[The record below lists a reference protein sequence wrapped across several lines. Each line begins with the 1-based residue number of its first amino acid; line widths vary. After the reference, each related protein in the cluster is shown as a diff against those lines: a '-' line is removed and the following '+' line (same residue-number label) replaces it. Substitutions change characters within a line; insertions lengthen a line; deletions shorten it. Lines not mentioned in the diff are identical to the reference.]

1 MFEFT
6 GKVAVITG
14 AASGFGRAFA
24 DKGAAFG
31 MKLVLADVNPDA
43 LAQTVDALRAAGA
56 EAIGVPTDVA
66 RASQVEALA
75 QAALD
80 AFGKVHLLFNNAGVG
95 SGGFLWESSANDWEW
110 VFGVNVMGVAHGVRV
125 FAPIMLAQ
133 GEPAHIV
140 NTASVAG
147 LLSPPA
153 MGIYNASKHA
163 VVSLTE
169 TLYHDLL
176 LAQAGQVAQAVQ
188 ASQTS
193 QASQAEQ
200 ATPPTTAQHVSG
212 PVGCSLLCPAFVPT
226 GIANAERARPASLR
240 NEGAPTRSQ
249 IAAGK
254 QLQRAVQSGKL
265 SAADVAD
272 ITFEAIA
279 ARRFYVITHPG
290 IMATVEL
297 RHEDIEHLRNP
308 TDPMSLKPE
317 VRNAN

>member
-1 MFEFT
+1 MFEFA

-24 DKGAAFG
+24 EKGASFG
-31 MKLVLADVNPDA
+31 MKLVLADVNPEA
-43 LAQTVDALRAAGA
+43 LRQTVDALRAGGA
-56 EAIGVPTDVA
+56 EAIGVPTDVSDA
-66 RASQVEALA
+66 AQVEALA

-95 SGGFLWESSANDWEW
+95 SGGFLWESSVNDWAW
-110 VFGVNVMGVAHGVRV
+110 VFNVNVMGVANGVRA
-125 FAPIMLAQ
+125 FTPIMLRQ
-133 GEPAHIV
+133 NEPAHIV

-169 TLYHDLL
+169 TLYHDLQ
-176 LAQAGQVAQAVQ
+176 LAQAAKPADGG
-188 ASQTS
+188 
-193 QASQAEQ
+193 E
-200 ATPPTTAQHVSG
+200 
-212 PVGCSLLCPAFVPT
+212 VGCSLLCPAFVPT
-226 GIANAERARPASLR
+226 GIADAERARPAELR
-240 NEGAPTRSQ
+240 NDSGPTRSQ

-254 QLQRAVQSGKL
+254 QLHRAVQSGKL

-279 ARRFYVITHPG
+279 ARRFYIVTHPG
-290 IMATVEL
+290 IMATVKL
-297 RHEDIEHLRNP
+297 RHEDIEQLRNP

-317 VRNAN
+317 VKNES

>member
-1 MFEFT
+1 MMFEFA

-24 DKGAAFG
+24 QKGAALG
-31 MKLVLADVNPDA
+31 MKLVLADVNPEA
-43 LAQTVDALRAAGA
+43 LRQTVDALHAAGA
-56 EAIGVPTDVA
+56 QALGVPTDVSSA
-66 RASQVEALA
+66 AQVEALA

-95 SGGFLWESSANDWEW
+95 SGGFVWESSANDWAW

-125 FAPIMLAQ
+125 FTPIMLAQ
-133 GEPAHIV
+133 NEPAHIV

-153 MGIYNASKHA
+153 MGAYNASKHA

-169 TLYHDLL
+169 TLYHDLQL
-176 LAQAGQVAQAVQ
+176 VQGVQGAQGVQ
-188 ASQTS
+188 ASN
-193 QASQAEQ
+193 
-200 ATPPTTAQHVSG
+200 G
-212 PVGCSLLCPAFVPT
+212 LVGCSLLCPAFVPT
-226 GIANAERARPASLR
+226 GIADAERARPADLR
-240 NEGAPTRSQ
+240 NDSRPTRSQ

-254 QLQRAVQSGKL
+254 QLHRAVQAGKL

-272 ITFEAIA
+272 ITFDAIA
-279 ARRFYVITHPG
+279 ARRFYIVTHPG
-290 IMATVEL
+290 IMATVKL
-297 RHEDIEHLRNP
+297 RHEDIEQLRAP

-317 VRNAN
+317 VKSAG

>member
-1 MFEFT
+1 MFEFE

-24 DKGAAFG
+24 EKGASLG
-31 MKLVLADVNPDA
+31 MKLVLADVNPEA
-43 LAQTVDALRAAGA
+43 LLQIVDALRADGV
-56 EAIGVPTDVA
+56 EVIGVPTDVSDA
-66 RASQVEALA
+66 AQVEALA

-80 AFGKVHLLFNNAGVG
+80 AYGRVHLLFNNAGVG
-95 SGGFLWESSANDWEW
+95 SGGYLWESSVNDWAW
-110 VFGVNVMGVAHGVRV
+110 VFNVNVMGVAHGVRA
-125 FAPIMLAQ
+125 FTPIMLRQ
-133 GEPAHIV
+133 NEPAHIV

-169 TLYHDLL
+169 TLYHDLQ
-176 LAQAGQVAQAVQ
+176 LAQAAKPAGDG
-188 ASQTS
+188 
-193 QASQAEQ
+193 E
-200 ATPPTTAQHVSG
+200 
-212 PVGCSLLCPAFVPT
+212 VGCSLLCPAFVPT
-226 GIANAERARPASLR
+226 GIADAERARPAELR
-240 NEGAPTRSQ
+240 NDSGPTRSQ

-265 SAADVAD
+265 TATDVAD

-279 ARRFYVITHPG
+279 ARRFYIVTHPG
-290 IMATVEL
+290 IMATVKL
-297 RHEDIEHLRNP
+297 RHEDIEQLRNP

-317 VRNAN
+317 VKNAS

>member
-24 DKGAAFG
+24 DKGAALG
-31 MKLVLADVNPDA
+31 MKLVLADVNPEA
-43 LAQTVDALRAAGA
+43 LALTVDALRAGGA
-56 EAIGVPTDVA
+56 DAIGVPTDVA
-66 RASQVEALA
+66 SAAQVEALA

-95 SGGFLWESSANDWEW
+95 SGGFLWESSVNDWSW

-125 FAPIMLAQ
+125 FTPIMLAQ
-133 GEPAHIV
+133 NEPAHIV

-169 TLYHDLL
+169 TLYHDLQ
-176 LAQAGQVAQAVQ
+176 LAQAAQVTQAAEAGQGAGAG
-188 ASQTS
+188 AG
-193 QASQAEQ
+193 AAG
-200 ATPPTTAQHVSG
+200 AL
-212 PVGCSLLCPAFVPT
+212 VGCSLLCPAFVPT
-226 GIANAERARPASLR
+226 GIANAERARPATLR
-240 NEGAPTRSQ
+240 NDSGPTRSQ

-254 QLQRAVQSGKL
+254 QLHRAVQSGKL

-279 ARRFYVITHPG
+279 ARRFYIITHPG

-317 VRNAN
+317 VKNAG

>member
-1 MFEFT
+1 MFEFA

-14 AASGFGRAFA
+14 AASGFGLAFA
-24 DKGAAFG
+24 QKGAALG

-43 LAQTVDALRAAGA
+43 LAQAVDTLRAAGA
-56 EAIGVPTDVA
+56 DAIGVPTDVSSA
-66 RASQVEALA
+66 TQVEALA

-95 SGGFLWESSANDWEW
+95 SGGLLWESSANDWSW
-110 VFGVNVMGVAHGVRV
+110 VFGVNVMGVAHGVRA

-133 GEPAHIV
+133 NEPAHIV

-169 TLYHDLL
+169 TLYHDLQI
-176 LAQAGQVAQAVQ
+176 AQAGRE
-188 ASQTS
+188 AS
-193 QASQAEQ
+193 
-200 ATPPTTAQHVSG
+200 G
-212 PVGCSLLCPAFVPT
+212 RVGCSLLCPAFVPT
-226 GIANAERARPASLR
+226 GIADAERSRPAELR
-240 NEGAPTRSQ
+240 NESRPTRSQ

-265 SAADVAD
+265 SAADVAGV
-272 ITFEAIA
+272 TFEAIA
-279 ARRFYVITHPG
+279 ARRFYIVTHPA
-290 IMATVEL
+290 IMATVRL
-297 RHEDIEHLRNP
+297 RHEDVEQLRDP

-317 VRNAN
+317 VRHAGSD

>member
-1 MFEFT
+1 MFEFE

-24 DKGAAFG
+24 EKGASLG
-31 MKLVLADVNPDA
+31 MKLVLADVNPEA
-43 LAQTVDALRAAGA
+43 LAQAVDALRAGGA
-56 EAIGVPTDVA
+56 EAIGVPTDVSDA
-66 RASQVEALA
+66 AQVEALA

-95 SGGFLWESSANDWEW
+95 SGGFLWESSANDWAW
-110 VFGVNVMGVAHGVRV
+110 VFNVNVMGVAHGVRA
-125 FAPIMLAQ
+125 FTPIMLRQ
-133 GEPAHIV
+133 NEPAHIV

-169 TLYHDLL
+169 TLYHDLQ
-176 LAQAGQVAQAVQ
+176 LAQAGQTEGGA
-188 ASQTS
+188 
-193 QASQAEQ
+193 
-200 ATPPTTAQHVSG
+200 
-212 PVGCSLLCPAFVPT
+212 VGCSLLCPAFVPT
-226 GIANAERARPASLR
+226 GIADAERARPADLR
-240 NEGAPTRSQ
+240 NDSRPTRSQ

-265 SAADVAD
+265 TAADVAE

-279 ARRFYVITHPG
+279 ARRFYIVTHPG
-290 IMATVEL
+290 IMATVKL
-297 RHEDIEHLRNP
+297 RHEDIEQLRNP

-317 VRNAN
+317 VKNAS

>member
-1 MFEFT
+1 MFEFA

-24 DKGAAFG
+24 EKGASFG
-31 MKLVLADVNPDA
+31 MKLVLADVNPEA
-43 LAQTVDALRAAGA
+43 LHQTVDALRAGGA
-56 EAIGVPTDVA
+56 EAIGVPTDVSDA
-66 RASQVEALA
+66 AQVEALA

-95 SGGFLWESSANDWEW
+95 SGGFLWESSANDWAW
-110 VFGVNVMGVAHGVRV
+110 VFNVNVMGVANGVRA
-125 FAPIMLAQ
+125 FTSIMLRQ
-133 GEPAHIV
+133 NEPAHIV

-169 TLYHDLL
+169 TLYHDLQ
-176 LAQAGQVAQAVQ
+176 LAQAAKPADGG
-188 ASQTS
+188 
-193 QASQAEQ
+193 E
-200 ATPPTTAQHVSG
+200 
-212 PVGCSLLCPAFVPT
+212 VGCSLLCPAFVPT
-226 GIANAERARPASLR
+226 GIADAERARPAELR
-240 NEGAPTRSQ
+240 NDSGPTRSQ

-254 QLQRAVQSGKL
+254 QLHRAVQSGKL

-279 ARRFYVITHPG
+279 ARRFYIVTHPG
-290 IMATVEL
+290 IMATVKL
-297 RHEDIEHLRNP
+297 RHEDIEQLRNP

-317 VRNAN
+317 VKNES

>member
-1 MFEFT
+1 MFEFA

-14 AASGFGRAFA
+14 AASGFGLAFA
-24 DKGAAFG
+24 QKGAVLG
-31 MKLVLADVNPDA
+31 MKLVLADLNPDA
-43 LAQTVDALRAAGA
+43 LAQAVDTLRAAGGD
-56 EAIGVPTDVA
+56 AIGVPTDVSSA
-66 RASQVEALA
+66 TQVEALA

-95 SGGFLWESSANDWEW
+95 SGGLLWESSANDWSW
-110 VFGVNVMGVAHGVRV
+110 VFGVNVMGVAHGVRA

-133 GEPAHIV
+133 NEPAHIV

-153 MGIYNASKHA
+153 MGVYNASKHA

-169 TLYHDLL
+169 TLYYDLQI
-176 LAQAGQVAQAVQ
+176 AQSARE
-188 ASQTS
+188 ASRR
-193 QASQAEQ
+193 
-200 ATPPTTAQHVSG
+200 
-212 PVGCSLLCPAFVPT
+212 VGCSLLCPAFVPT
-226 GIANAERARPASLR
+226 GIADAERSRPAELR
-240 NEGAPTRSQ
+240 NESRPTRSQ

-265 SAADVAD
+265 SAADVAG

-279 ARRFYVITHPG
+279 ERRFYIITHPA
-290 IMATVEL
+290 IMATVRL
-297 RHEDIEHLRNP
+297 RHEDIEQLRDP

-317 VRNAN
+317 VRQADPD